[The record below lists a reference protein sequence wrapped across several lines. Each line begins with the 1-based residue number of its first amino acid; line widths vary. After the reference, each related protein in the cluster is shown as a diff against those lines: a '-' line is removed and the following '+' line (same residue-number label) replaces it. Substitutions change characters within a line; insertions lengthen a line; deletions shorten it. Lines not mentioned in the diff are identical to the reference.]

1 MENHVLIR
9 LAKRGVINMKAISLS
24 EELKKQAVEEIKEY
38 FIERRDEEIGQL
50 AAELLLDFMME
61 KVGGIIYNQAIRDA
75 QAFMSE
81 KVEDLY
87 GLEKN

>member
-1 MENHVLIR
+1 MREI
-9 LAKRGVINMKAISLS
+9 ILS
-24 EELKKQAVEEIKEY
+24 EESKKQAVDDIIKF

-50 AAELLLDFMME
+50 AAELLLDFMIE
-61 KVGGIIYNQAIRDA
+61 KVGAAVYNQAIRDA

-87 GLEKN
+87 GLEKT

>member
-1 MENHVLIR
+1 M
-9 LAKRGVINMKAISLS
+9 KVITLS
-24 EELKKQAVEEIKEY
+24 EELKKQAIDDIKNY

-50 AAELLLDFMME
+50 AAELFLDFMIE
-61 KVGGIIYNQAIRDA
+61 KVGVTIYNQAIRDA

-81 KVEDLY
+81 KVDDLY